1 VEWLTVTFGL
11 YKQVISRA
19 AVLAAKN
26 WPVMG
31 SVLVYSVVMSVTAEL
46 AMMLGFAGGFVI
58 TLVWAACVSSFLFLV
73 EMMVRTSKVSLDD
86 FRRSFLVYLG
96 DVVGVMFL
104 FWIFSFFAGPV
115 LRTLPN
121 GPLILM
127 AIYLGIF
134 VFFNAVP
141 ELIYLGHH
149 SSLALLAE
157 SYSFISANWVEW
169 FPATLVASAV
179 VYAFT
184 MLPFG
189 GLAAIVQ
196 HAIIG
201 LLVYFTMVM
210 RGLLFI
216 QLAGSS
222 RRSRAFRH
230 RAGGN

>member
-1 VEWLTVTFGL
+1 
-11 YKQVISRA
+11 
-19 AVLAAKN
+19 
-26 WPVMG
+26 
-31 SVLVYSVVMSVTAEL
+31 
-46 AMMLGFAGGFVI
+46 
-58 TLVWAACVSSFLFLV
+58 
-73 EMMVRTSKVSLDD
+73 
-86 FRRSFLVYLG
+86 
-96 DVVGVMFL
+96 
-104 FWIFSFFAGPV
+104 
-115 LRTLPN
+115 
-121 GPLILM
+121 M